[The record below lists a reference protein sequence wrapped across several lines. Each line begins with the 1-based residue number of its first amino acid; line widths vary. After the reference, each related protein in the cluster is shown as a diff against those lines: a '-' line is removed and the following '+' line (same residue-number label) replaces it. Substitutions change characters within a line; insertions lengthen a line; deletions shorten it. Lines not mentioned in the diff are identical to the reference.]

1 MAVFDYEPLGAK
13 TGIANR
19 ALRPLLGLVDPLHVL
34 SMPERVTAFSG
45 YVFYIFQKSIIF
57 NSSGFFTPYDTNANY
72 RFIVIMIN

>member
-45 YVFYIFQKSIIF
+45 YVFLYRV
-57 NSSGFFTPYDTNANY
+57 GNY
-72 RFIVIMIN
+72 GVMTSRTV